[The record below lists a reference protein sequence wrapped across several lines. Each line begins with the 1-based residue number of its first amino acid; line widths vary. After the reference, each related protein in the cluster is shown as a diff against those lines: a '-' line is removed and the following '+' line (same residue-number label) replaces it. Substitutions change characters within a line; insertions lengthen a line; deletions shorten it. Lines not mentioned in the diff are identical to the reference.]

1 MSEKYRVKLENNR
14 VVGPFSPTQIA
25 ELFERGHITDASPC
39 QTFPAGDWS
48 EVEKFKEIKEA
59 ILRKISGKSDNTQ
72 TAAEATVVNMM
83 LPKKKTNKQLQ
94 EKLSVTDTE
103 DSKAEDPNENLLNE
117 FKFDKDQG
125 HEVDYEELEKKYQEK
140 KKIELEKKQ
149 ELEKLNEAKEV
160 EEEVPEDV
168 EDPAYEK
175 TRVINRPPKNSEVD
189 VDKTRVLQRPE
200 QPKPKEEKLIQKIE
214 EQAKKIANEPE
225 EEEELN
231 TSEATEFINIREMVP
246 SLSQNAELAEKEIVT
261 LAKQKSQ
268 ESSKKDP
275 MSKFIDEDLE
285 EDDDDDDEVE
295 KKRGMKPIVLIAFLV
310 VFWFLF
316 FEEEQKPVQEINPQ
330 RVSIIFPSQGEY
342 LDEVK
347 ANQALAQGLEQAGL
361 QSYVNL
367 AAAAKSFR
375 VSLFYK
381 FQDNPAMGQLIQTY
395 ARLFPNAKSKLE
407 ASTTLFNLIRVS
419 QDKVLTDANVA
430 IGTANFYLNSHKYL
444 TSVNT
449 IENYLR
455 VSKKPTV
462 TMLSL
467 YLEALVKAGRLSD
480 SKEVYNKLKNLDKLP
495 IDAYINIANYLD
507 FDEKASEAKDF
518 INKGL
523 AIYPNSVE
531 LLLRKADLL
540 LSTGDLKTYE
550 EVLKKVEDLKAEQSP
565 VFYADLLEHMGNA
578 SVLNAKSNIA
588 ADFYRR
594 SLQIRESSELRARL
608 ATLSIGGDKASQ
620 ALIKESKIHELI
632 KKSRFAIKE
641 YDWESAFVYA
651 IEASDMNPLYIES
664 NLLLVEIQIKRGFF
678 SAALSTLQ
686 RLKKEYPSDK
696 SVNNQLIETYI
707 QAYRF
712 NDAITAINEFAQVDG
727 AVNTPEYAS
736 MLGKYYFTNGN
747 DLTAIKW
754 LSEAV
759 NRDPLADEDLYLMAR
774 IYIKNGKYSDGKLML
789 SKALTL
795 DPVNLKYQV
804 LYAQTLYDQDGAD
817 TAIGYLRDVLKT
829 NLDSPQI
836 LGEIA
841 KYYYKSG
848 QIKEF
853 NIYKDKIES
862 QETKDESFYRFMIYA
877 SELNQQADKVLLYA
891 KELIKINPGELST
904 HIKIGEYLAKQ
915 GRYDQSIEAFQLVKD
930 RLDSYPKI
938 NYMIAKS
945 YLEMGKLDKALE
957 FGELEIKK
965 NPKIPEGYFITGEV
979 LAKKEQWPLAVK
991 NLEKA
996 VTIDFSYVEALIALG
1011 KLKRRQNSYE
1021 QARELL
1027 LRALKQEPNN
1037 PIIHRELGHVYR
1049 AVGQGVLAAESFN
1062 TYLTLMPSASDRSEI
1077 ESLIRASQ

>member
-14 VVGPFSPTQIA
+14 IVGPFSPSQIA
-25 ELFERGHITDASPC
+25 ELFERGHVSDASPC
-39 QTFPAGDWS
+39 QVFPAGDWF
-48 EVEKFKEIKEA
+48 EIEKFSEIKEA
-59 ILRKISGKSDNTQ
+59 ILSKISGKSENTQ

-94 EKLSVTDTE
+94 EKLSTTDTE
-103 DSKAEDPNENLLNE
+103 ETKSESSIDNQLNE
-117 FKFDKDQG
+117 FKFDKEQG

-140 KKIELEKKQ
+140 KKIELAKI
-149 ELEKLNEAKEV
+149 NEAQVQAKVKSSENTI
-160 EEEVPEDV
+160 EEEVET
-168 EDPAYEK
+168 EDPSLDK
-175 TRVINRPPKNSEVD
+175 TRVINRPKKNSQAD
-189 VDKTRVLQRPE
+189 VDKTRVIQRHDIA
-200 QPKPKEEKLIQKIE
+200 KPNEDKLIQKIE
-214 EQAKKIANEPE
+214 EQAKKIANEPIE
-225 EEEELN
+225 EEPLN
-231 TSEATEFINIREMVP
+231 TSEATEFINIRDMVP
-246 SLSQNAELAEKEIVT
+246 ALSQNAELAEKEIVT
-261 LAKQKSQ
+261 LAKQKRNDDKSNLSFEEPDELD
-268 ESSKKDP
+268 ES
-275 MSKFIDEDLE
+275 
-285 EDDDDDDEVE
+285 DDDEVEE

-310 VFWFLF
+310 VFWMLF
-316 FEEEQKPVQEINPQ
+316 FEDDKKPVQEINPQ
-330 RVSIIFPSQGEY
+330 RVSIVFPSQGEY

-347 ANQALAQGLEQAGL
+347 ANQALAQGLEQSAL
-361 QSYVNL
+361 QSYLNL
-367 AAAAKSFR
+367 VAAAKAYR

-395 ARLFPNAKSKLE
+395 SQLFPNAKSKLE

-430 IGTANFYLNSHKYL
+430 IGTANFYLNSNKYL
-444 TSVNT
+444 TAVNT

-462 TMLSL
+462 TMLSI

-480 SKEVYNKLKNLDKLP
+480 SKDVFNKLKDLNKLP
-495 IDAYINIANYLD
+495 IEAYINIADYLD
-507 FDEKASEAKDF
+507 FDEKKTEATKF
-518 INKGL
+518 IDKGL
-523 AIYPNSVE
+523 VIYPNSVE

-540 LSTGDLKTYE
+540 LSTGDIKSYE
-550 EVLKKVEDLKAEQSP
+550 MVLRKVEELKAEQSP
-565 VFYADLLEHMGNA
+565 IFYADLLEHMGNA
-578 SVLNAKSNIA
+578 AVLNAKSSLA
-588 ADFYRR
+588 ADFYRK

-632 KKSRFAIKE
+632 KKSKFAIKE
-641 YDWESAFVYA
+641 FDWESAFVYA
-651 IEASDMNPLYIES
+651 IEASDLNPLYIES
-664 NLLLVEIQIKRGFF
+664 NLLLVDIQIKRGFF

-696 SVNNQLIETYI
+696 NVNNKLIETYI
-707 QAYRF
+707 LAYRF
-712 NDAITAINEFAQVDG
+712 NDAITSINEFAQVDG

-736 MLGKYYFTNGN
+736 MLGRYYFTNGN
-747 DLTAIKW
+747 DLTSIKW

-774 IYIKNGKYSDGKLML
+774 IYIKNGKYNDGKLML

-817 TAIGYLRDVLKT
+817 TAIGYLRDILQSNK
-829 NLDSPQI
+829 DSPQI

-853 NIYKDKIES
+853 NIYKEKIES

-891 KELIKINPGELST
+891 RELIKINPGELST

-957 FGELEIKK
+957 FAELEIKK
-965 NPKIPEGYFITGEV
+965 NPKIPEGYYITGEV
-979 LAKKEQWPLAVK
+979 LAKKEQWPQAIK

-996 VTIDFSYVEALIALG
+996 VTIDFSYVEALLSLG
-1011 KLKRRQNSYE
+1011 ILKRKQNSYE
-1021 QARELL
+1021 QSRELL

-1037 PIIHRELGHVYR
+1037 PIIHKELGYVYR

-1062 TYLTLMPSASDRSEI
+1062 TYLTLMPSATDRSEI
-1077 ESLIRASQ
+1077 EALIRATQ

>member
-14 VVGPFSPTQIA
+14 VVGPFSPSQIA
-25 ELFERGHITDASPC
+25 ELFERGHISDASPC

-48 EVEKFKEIKEA
+48 EVENFSEIKEA
-59 ILRKISGKSDNTQ
+59 ILRKISGKNDNTQ
-72 TAAEATVVNMM
+72 TTAEATVVNMM

-103 DSKAEDPNENLLNE
+103 ESKTDEPAENLLNE

-140 KKIELEKKQ
+140 KKVELEKKIELEKINK
-149 ELEKLNEAKEV
+149 EKVAEAEV
-160 EEEVPEDV
+160 IEEEE
-168 EDPAYEK
+168 EPAFEK
-175 TRVINRPPKNSEVD
+175 TRVINRPIKNVEAD
-189 VDKTRVLQRPE
+189 TDKTRVLQRADV
-200 QPKPKEEKLIQKIE
+200 PKPKEEKLIQKIE

-231 TSEATEFINIREMVP
+231 TSETTEFINIREMVP

-261 LAKQKSQ
+261 LAKQKKQ
-268 ESSKKDP
+268 ESAKDDV
-275 MSKFIDEDLE
+275 MNSFEENDEDIQEDE
-285 EDDDDDDEVE
+285 EDET
-295 KKRGMKPIVLIAFLV
+295 KKKKMKPVVLVAFIV

-316 FEEEQKPVQEINPQ
+316 FEEDKKPEQPINPQ
-330 RVSIIFPSQGEY
+330 RVSIVFPSQGEY

-347 ANQALAQGLEQAGL
+347 ANQALAQGLEQAGMQTYL
-361 QSYVNL
+361 NL

-444 TSVNT
+444 TAVNT

-467 YLEALVKAGRLSD
+467 YLEALVNAGRLSD
-480 SKEVYNKLKNLDKLP
+480 SKEVYNKLKNIQKLP

-507 FDEKASEAKDF
+507 FDEKAIDARAF
-518 INKGL
+518 IDKGL
-523 AIYPNSVE
+523 VTYPNSVE

-540 LSTGDLKTYE
+540 LTTGDVKSYE
-550 EVLKKVEDLKAEQSP
+550 AVLRKVEDLKAEQSP
-565 VFYADLLEHMGNA
+565 IFYADLLEHMGNA
-578 SVLNAKSNIA
+578 SVFNAKSNLA

-608 ATLSIGGDKASQ
+608 ATLSVGGDKASQ

-632 KKSRFAIKE
+632 KKSRFALKE

-664 NLLLVEIQIKRGFF
+664 NLLLVEIQNKRGFF

-696 SVNNQLIETYI
+696 NVNNQLIETYI
-707 QAYRF
+707 QAFRF
-712 NDAITAINEFAQVDG
+712 NDAITAINEFAQVDD

-736 MLGKYYFTNGN
+736 MLGRYYFTNGN
-747 DLTAIKW
+747 DVTSIKW

-774 IYIKNGKYSDGKLML
+774 IYIKNGKYNDGKLML

-817 TAIGYLRDVLKT
+817 TAIGYLRDILKT
-829 NLDSPQI
+829 NKDSPQI

-877 SELNQQADKVLLYA
+877 SELNQQVDKVLQYA

-915 GRYDQSIEAFQLVKD
+915 GRYDQSIEAYQLVKE

-957 FGELEIKK
+957 FAEIEIKK

-979 LAKKEQWPLAVK
+979 LAKKEQWPQAIK

-996 VTIDFSYVEALIALG
+996 VTIDFSYVEALLSLG
-1011 KLKRRQNSYE
+1011 QLKRRQNSYE

-1049 AVGQGVLAAESFN
+1049 AVGQGVLAVESFN

-1077 ESLIRASQ
+1077 ESLIRSTQ